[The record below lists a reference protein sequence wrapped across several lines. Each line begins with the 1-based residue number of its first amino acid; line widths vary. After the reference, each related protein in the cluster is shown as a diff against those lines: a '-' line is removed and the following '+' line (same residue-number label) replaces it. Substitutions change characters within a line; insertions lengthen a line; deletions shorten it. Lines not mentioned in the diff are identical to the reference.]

1 MSFSRLSVR
10 AKIFSLVAA
19 GAAAC
24 VLYGLW
30 SWRSVADSGVQG
42 TQYQELVQGRDLIA
56 DLESPQNSLAEAYLL
71 TLHMA
76 NEVHEGVDRA
86 GMQAYADRYTQLKSS
101 YQERSQHWLA
111 TLPEGELKRVKTD
124 QCDAAAK
131 AFFGV
136 MDNKFVP
143 ACLAGES
150 ETAYLLMRGPLRK
163 NFEAHRGSLQQSVG
177 LAREQYADVETKLD
191 ALAEKNLY
199 FSGVGLFI
207 VVGVIALVGW
217 FVARETVKPLLG
229 SAKKLR
235 ELSVNELTNVS
246 ERLRQNAESTS
257 DQANVAGGVAKQ
269 VCANANALSSAVEQF
284 EQSIK
289 EIAGNAS
296 NAASVARNA
305 VDAAGQTNT
314 TITRLGESSAEIGNV
329 IKVINSIAEQTNLL
343 ALNATIE
350 AARAGEAGKG
360 FAVVANEVKELAKE
374 TSKATEDIVRRIE
387 TIQADTHEAVDAIGL
402 VSQIISQINESQNA
416 IAGAVEEQTAMTS
429 EISRNIAD
437 VATGSGEIVDSIA
450 VVADTAKGAT
460 SRSDETLATAT
471 SINEL
476 ASDLITLV
484 GHAAAGG
491 TVSGDS
497 AAQPRGK
504 YQLAEAES
512 DYES

>member
-24 VLYGLW
+24 VIYGLW
-30 SWRSVADSGVQG
+30 SWRTSTVAGVGGATYQRVDDS
-42 TQYQELVQGRDLIA
+42 RDLIS
-56 DLESPQNSLAEAYLL
+56 DLESPSNNLADAFLL

-76 NEVHEGVDRA
+76 NEVHEGVDRS
-86 GMQAYADRYTQLKSS
+86 GMQAYADQYAELKSK
-101 YQERSQHWLA
+101 YEERSRYWDGKLA
-111 TLPEGELKRVKTD
+111 DSELKRVKSTVSD
-124 QCDAAAK
+124 TAAAD
-131 AFFGV
+131 FFRV
-136 MDNKFVP
+136 MDGKFVP

-163 NFEAHRGSLQQSVG
+163 SYESHRDAVAQSVS
-177 LAREQYADVETKLD
+177 LARAQYSEAKADLGAAASQSVW
-191 ALAEKNLY
+191 
-199 FSGVGLFI
+199 FSGIGLFL
-207 VVGVIALVGW
+207 VVSVIGVTGW

-229 SAKKLR
+229 SANKLR
-235 ELSVNELTNVS
+235 ELSVNDLTNVS
-246 ERLRQNAESTS
+246 ASLRQNAESTS

-416 IAGAVEEQTAMTS
+416 IAGAVEEQTTMTS

-437 VATGSGEIVDSIA
+437 VATGSGEIVESIA
-450 VVADTAKGAT
+450 VVADTARGAT

-484 GHAAAGG
+484 GHATAGS
-491 TVSGDS
+491 SGS
-497 AAQPRGK
+497 AGRQRGK
-504 YQLAEAES
+504 YQLAESETDAFPA
-512 DYES
+512 